1 MLKFFIDNSNYI
13 KILIFFTFII
23 LAIFKNSKS
32 YIHNVLFIIVL
43 FSTINEIVAPI
54 LLYYKVK
61 IALTS
66 TFVAIIHHS
75 LWILI
80 LYKIFSEKKSILIS
94 MIVYLFFSF
103 LNMSFFEGIN
113 KFNTLTFTVGAMVYI
128 VLLLKELL
136 LIIKNEH
143 FTFFKTTNFI
153 LVLSPILLLFSLSLI
168 LNFNSYNSI
177 VLNKML
183 FGIGL
188 YTVISFFSNFIYYG
202 FILYFIYLEKKKHV

>member
-1 MLKFFIDNSNYI
+1 MFY
-13 KILIFFTFII
+13 KI
-23 LAIFKNSKS
+23 
-32 YIHNVLFIIVL
+32 
-43 FSTINEIVAPI
+43 
-54 LLYYKVK
+54 K

-94 MIVYLFFSF
+94 MIVYLFFAVI
-103 LNMSFFEGIN
+103 NIMFFEGIH
-113 KFNTLTFTVGAMVYI
+113 KFNTLTFSIGAMVYI
-128 VLLLKELL
+128 LLLLKELL
-136 LIIKNEH
+136 FIIKNEY
-143 FTFFKTTNFI
+143 FAFFKTANFI
-153 LVLSPILLLFSLSLI
+153 LVLSPILLLFSLSFI